1 MRKISIYL
9 CLFLVTLLSACGGDD
24 GLGTTDES
32 TLPDQDQDGT
42 ALTLDSNYVYKLPV
56 IFHVLYQ
63 DASDES
69 QYISATRLKN
79 ILQYVNEIYKGGTYG
94 ESANMHV
101 EFVLAETD
109 ESGNKLSTPG
119 VEYVKYT
126 GEYPIDPMTFLT
138 DNSGKYTKY
147 IWDPNDYINVVL
159 FNFKRSDTAGGVTL
173 GVSHMPVSVDDST
186 ALEGLETTSLRYIPK
201 SSLHYAYC
209 SVINSQYAGRDEQGG
224 YYQSSRYTNGI
235 ANGFTISPSDI
246 VVTIAHELGHY
257 LGLFHIFTEDAK
269 SEDTAPLDSCGDT
282 DYCKDTPSYN
292 RKEYEDYLAQ
302 YTSSQSSQSKA
313 DDVILRHACDGT
325 DFYSANTMDYAYTL
339 GYKISDNQKERMRH
353 VLYYSPLIP
362 GPKRNKVNVRTRG
375 TREVDTPLDFWPVV
389 IR

>member
-1 MRKISIYL
+1 M
-9 CLFLVTLLSACGGDD
+9 CLFMALVFAACGSDD
-24 GLGTTDES
+24 AVDTPEEATAV
-32 TLPDQDQDGT
+32 DQDNDLT
-42 ALTLDSNYVYKLPV
+42 AATIDSNYVYELPV

-63 DASDES
+63 NANDAS
-69 QYISATRLKN
+69 QYIPAARLKN
-79 ILQYVNEIYKGGTYG
+79 ILQYVNEIYQGGIYG
-94 ESANMHV
+94 ESQAMNV
-101 EFVLAETD
+101 KFVLAEYD
-109 ESGNKLSTPG
+109 ESGKKLSTPG
-119 VEYVKYT
+119 VEYVKYS
-126 GEYPIDPMTFLT
+126 GEYPIDVTKFMK
-138 DNSGKYTKY
+138 DNTGANTKY

-375 TREVDTPLDFWPVV
+375 TREVDTPLDFRPVV

>member
-147 IWDPNDYINVVL
+147 IWDPNDYINVMM
-159 FNFKRSDTAGGVTL
+159 FNFKSDDATDGVTL
-173 GVSHMPVSVDDST
+173 GISHMPLSVSDTT
-186 ALEGLETTSLRYIPK
+186 ALAGLQTTTSRYISK
-201 SSLHYAYC
+201 SNLAYAHC
-209 SVINSQYAGRDEQGG
+209 SAINSTYANLASTGG
-224 YYQSSRYTNGI
+224 YYQSSRYVNGI
-235 ANGFTISPSDI
+235 QNGYTVVPSDI
-246 VVTIAHELGHY
+246 VVTLAHELGHY
-257 LGLFHIFTEDAK
+257 LGLFHMFTENE
-269 SEDTAPLDSCGDT
+269 EDDSVEPVDSCADT
-282 DYCKDTPSYN
+282 DYCEDTPSYN
-292 RKEYEDYLAQ
+292 RSEYESYLT
-302 YTSSQSSQSKA
+302 YYMENNSSPQLN
-313 DDVILRHACDGT
+313 DVILRHACDGT
-325 DFYSANTMDYAYTL
+325 EFFSANIMDYSYSL
-339 GYKISDNQKERMRH
+339 GYKFSADQKARVRH

-362 GPKRNKVNVRTRG
+362 GPKKNGVNVRTRAASDNEKLNL
-375 TREVDTPLDFWPVV
+375 RPVI